1 MSLFEPDRSAE
12 RTPVTV
18 LTGFLGSGKTT
29 LLNGLLRQQ
38 ALGDTAV
45 IINEFGEIGLDH
57 LLVERVDGELVLLQ
71 SGCICCTVRSDLE
84 AALRKLLAARDA
96 ATIPSFR
103 RVMIETTGLA
113 DPAPI
118 MQMLIANPLVAHFC
132 TLGGVVATV
141 DAPYGTRHIADM
153 REARKQV
160 ALADRIVLT
169 KLDLAAHE
177 RPALEAALRSLN
189 PAAPIVVADRGVV
202 AAEAVMCPGS
212 ATTRVA
218 EEIHD
223 HGRHAHAH
231 DARSFVLT
239 ADAPL
244 DWLEVQSWLA
254 QLRSAFGAQLLR
266 VKGILNLRD
275 EAAPVVI
282 HGVHHIFHP
291 PVRLRAWPDDDHRSR
306 LVFIV
311 RDLDPTPI
319 RESFAALIGDVV
331 PPSTSSASQAGS

>member
-1 MSLFEPDRSAE
+1 MSLFDQDRSAE

-57 LLVERVDGELVLLQ
+57 LLVERVDGEMVLLQ
-71 SGCICCTVRSDLE
+71 SGCICCTIRSDLE

-96 ATIPSFR
+96 GTIPSFR

-141 DAPYGTRHIADM
+141 DAPYGARHIAEM

-169 KLDLAAHE
+169 KLDLAAQE
-177 RPALEAALRSLN
+177 RPALEATLRSLN
-189 PAAPIVVADRGVV
+189 RGAPIVAADRGAV
-202 AAEAVMCPGS
+202 AAAEVMCARS
-212 ATTRVA
+212 ATARVP

-223 HGRHAHAH
+223 HAEHAHSH

-244 DWLEVQSWLA
+244 DWLALQSWLA
-254 QLRSAFGAQLLR
+254 QVRSSFGAQLLR
-266 VKGILNLRD
+266 VKGILNLQG
-275 EAAPVVI
+275 EAAPVVV

-291 PVRLRAWPDDDHRSR
+291 PVQLAAWPDEDRRSC

-311 RDLDPTPI
+311 RELDPAPI
-319 RESFAALIGDVV
+319 RESFATLVR
-331 PPSTSSASQAGS
+331 AG